1 MGAEQ
6 GSSFGAK
13 LRRLRESAG
22 LTQEELAAR
31 AELTR
36 NAVSA
41 LERGERR
48 RPYPHTIRSL
58 ADALKLTGDQR
69 AALAATVPGR
79 EEEPRAAGPA
89 GFLKPATLPGP
100 TPLLGRE
107 RNLQEVLDL
116 LHRPEGRLL
125 TLTGIGGVG
134 KTSLAI
140 HAAHA
145 SAELFEHG
153 VAFVALAPLGDPAL
167 VLPSV
172 VRALGLTEQQ
182 GVSSRDVLL
191 SYLRDKQLLLTLD
204 NFEHVSEA
212 APEVSELLGTCPNL
226 AVMATNRAPL
236 RVRGEQE
243 YPVEPLALPAS
254 TRSPAPEEVL
264 GSPSGRLFVERA
276 RANSPAFEIRE
287 ENAAAVAAIC
297 WRLAGLPLA
306 IELAAARA
314 RFLSP
319 SSLLERLDQALS
331 AGWARDLPERQR
343 TMRATLNWSFE
354 LLSEKEKALLR
365 RLSVFAGGFTLEAAE
380 VVGTT
385 AEETTGDVLGL
396 LGRLVE
402 QSLVTAE
409 ADGSKERYGM
419 LEPVRQYALESLEES
434 GEAGEMRWRHATFF
448 LGLAEEARPELRGS
462 RQVEW
467 LERLEQENGNLR
479 ATMSWALAED
489 EAETATRLGWALWTF
504 WWLRD
509 HQQESH
515 RWIGELLEQDIPPV
529 VRPRAFQIAAM
540 TAYLQGDRERSTRF
554 LTEALELSERVG
566 DTLCT
571 AYVWF
576 WLGLVAVDREY
587 FQKAISCF
595 EGALPLF
602 RKSGEEGIV
611 SAVYDRLGMVAL
623 RQDDLDRAIPL
634 LEQALAQSRKRSDR
648 LGTYTALYFLA
659 QIALARDDHA
669 GATRMLKEGVFL
681 AAQVGLRGGLAY
693 LLEGLAAVAEAQG
706 EAERSARL
714 FGAAEGL
721 LHVVEAPLYKSYRP
735 KRSLRPLEHTMVA
748 VRSRL
753 GEEAF
758 EKARAAGRAMDFDEA
773 VEYALG
779 TYEPPPP
786 GTADP

>member
-6 GSSFGAK
+6 GLTFGAR

-31 AELTR
+31 ADLTR

-48 RPYPHTIRSL
+48 RPYPHTVRSL
-58 ADALKLTGDQR
+58 AEALDLSGDER
-69 AALAATVPGR
+69 AALVAAVPGR
-79 EEEPRAAGPA
+79 EEAPRAAGPA
-89 GFLKPATLPGP
+89 GALKPARLPVL

-107 RNLQEVLDL
+107 RDLQEVLDL
-116 LHRPEGRLL
+116 LHRPEVRLL

-140 HAAHA
+140 HAARA
-145 SAELFEHG
+145 SAGLFEHG
-153 VAFVALAPLGDPAL
+153 VAFVPLAPLSDPAL
-167 VLPSV
+167 VLPSI
-172 VRALGLTEQQ
+172 VRALALSEQQ
-182 GVSSRDVLL
+182 GATSRDVLV

-212 APEVSELLGTCPNL
+212 APEVSKLLGACPNL
-226 AVMATNRAPL
+226 AVMATSRAPL

-254 TRSPAPEEVL
+254 TRSPAPGEVL

-276 RANSPAFEIRE
+276 RATSPTFEIRE
-287 ENAAAVAAIC
+287 VNAAAVAAIC

-306 IELAAARA
+306 IELAAART

-319 SSLLERLDQALS
+319 SSLLARLDQALS
-331 AGWARDLPERQR
+331 AGWALDLPERQR
-343 TMRATLNWSFE
+343 TMRATLDWSYE
-354 LLSEKEKALLR
+354 LLSEKEKALFR
-365 RLSVFAGGFTLEAAE
+365 RLSIFVGGFTLEAAE
-380 VVGTT
+380 AVGTT
-385 AEETTGDVLGL
+385 AKEVAGDVLGL

-402 QSLVTAE
+402 QSFVS
-409 ADGSKERYGM
+409 ADAGGSEERYGM
-419 LEPVRQYALESLEES
+419 LEPVRQYALGKLEES
-434 GEAGEMRWRHATFF
+434 GEAGEMRRRHAVFF

-515 RWIGELLEQDIPPV
+515 RWIGELLKRDIPPV

-554 LTEALELSERVG
+554 LREGLELSERAE
-566 DTLCT
+566 DTLCE
-571 AYVWF
+571 AYARF
-576 WLGLVAVDREY
+576 WLGLEAVDHED
-587 FQKAISCF
+587 FEKAISRF
-595 EGALPLF
+595 EEALPLF
-602 RKSGEEGIV
+602 RKSGEEEMV

-623 RQDDLDRAIPL
+623 RQDDPDRAIPM
-634 LEQALAQSRKRSDR
+634 LEQALAQSRKRGDR

-659 QIALARDDHA
+659 QIVLARGDHA
-669 GATRMLKEGVFL
+669 AATRMLKEGVFL

-693 LLEGLAAVAEAQG
+693 LLEGMAAVAEARG

-721 LHVVEAPLYKSYRP
+721 LQVVEAPLYKSYRP
-735 KRSLRPLEHTMVA
+735 KRSLRPLEPIMVA

-753 GEEAF
+753 GEKAF
-758 EKARAAGRAMDFDEA
+758 EEACAAGRAMNLDEA

-779 TYEPPPP
+779 T
-786 GTADP
+786 